1 MEGNKAE
8 MLLPPE
14 KIKLQGMQDIA
25 RCKQTEYEDL
35 LKQTD
40 YAMSKLKMASKD
52 GIMGR
57 WVARVDDK
65 PNHHHGRRHRIA
77 HGSVFT
83 SPTQQQKD
91 DLKAAAQSEYDE
103 CSKKL
108 QASKLVLDDVQADVV
123 AQQKVVD
130 GLQADM
136 DALTAAKLLESQIAA
151 TIFEGAAGDA
161 EENALEAAVQA
172 ALPALQQAR
181 DDVANY
187 GAVKEKLQGAL
198 QKFEQAEGKWDA
210 GTVCVCPQ
218 CATICVPSCNI
229 CAWLQYVCLAAI
241 CVPGCNMCA

>member
-1 MEGNKAE
+1 
-8 MLLPPE
+8 
-14 KIKLQGMQDIA
+14 MQDIA
-25 RCKQTEYEDL
+25 RCKTTEHDDL
-35 LKQTD
+35 IKQVD

-52 GIMGR
+52 GIMG
-57 WVARVDDK
+57 
-65 PNHHHGRRHRIA
+65 RIA

-91 DLKAAAQSEYDE
+91 DLKAAAQSEYEE

-130 GLQADM
+130 GMQADV
-136 DALTAAKLLESQIAA
+136 DALLAAKALESQIAA
-151 TIFEGAAGDA
+151 TIFEGAAGDQ

-172 ALPALQQAR
+172 ALPALRQAR

-187 GAVKEKLQGAL
+187 AAVKEKLQGAL

-210 GTVCVCPQ
+210 GR
-218 CATICVPSCNI
+218 SS
-229 CAWLQYVCLAAI
+229 
-241 CVPGCNMCA
+241 